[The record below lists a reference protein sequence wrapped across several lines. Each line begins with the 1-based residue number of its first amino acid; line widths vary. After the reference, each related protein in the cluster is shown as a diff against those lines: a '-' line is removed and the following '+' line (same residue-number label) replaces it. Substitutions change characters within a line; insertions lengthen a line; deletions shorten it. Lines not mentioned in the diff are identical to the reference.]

1 MKKRTAVILAVFLI
15 VSLASCGR
23 SSTSSTENET
33 DSNEVEELQP
43 EMENVKERIK
53 MEAKMLEGKTAI
65 ITGASYGMGQTMAE
79 LFAEEGANVVLTARG
94 QEKLDKAVE
103 EIRAKGGNAV
113 GVVADV
119 CSTEDTKKV
128 IETAIR
134 EFGDLDILINNA
146 GIGEQ
151 KMIDET
157 DDEGMRYVMD
167 TNLGGPMRYIRE
179 ALKVFLP
186 KNDGVIINI
195 SSVNGTRPFCG
206 ATYTST
212 KGALNTLTKNVAM
225 RLVDTNIRCNAV
237 APGAT
242 VTPAHLANKAG
253 EQPGGAK
260 MLEYSGHYV
269 YFPGPE
275 CDPMDQAYACLY
287 LASKMGKAVRGQVIQ
302 VCNGA
307 FL

>member
-1 MKKRTAVILAVFLI
+1 
-15 VSLASCGR
+15 
-23 SSTSSTENET
+23 
-33 DSNEVEELQP
+33 
-43 EMENVKERIK
+43 MENQ
-53 MEAKMLEGKTAI
+53 MLKGKVAI
-65 ITGASYGMGQTMAE
+65 ITGASYGMGQSMAE
-79 LFAEEGANVVLTARG
+79 LFAEEGASVVLTARG
-94 QEKLDKAVE
+94 REKMDMVVE
-103 EIRAKGGNAV
+103 GIRAKGGKAI

-119 CSTEDTKKV
+119 CSKEDTERV
-128 IETAIR
+128 FQETLR
-134 EFGDLDILINNA
+134 KFGDVDILINNA

-157 DDEGMRYVMD
+157 DDEWMMYVMN

-179 ALKVFLP
+179 ALKIFLP
-186 KNDGVIINI
+186 KNEGVIINV

-225 RLVDTNIRCNAV
+225 RLIDTNIRCNAV

-242 VTPAHLANKAG
+242 VTPAHVANKNG

-260 MLEYSGHYV
+260 MLEYSKNYV

-287 LASKMGKAVRGQVIQ
+287 LASKMGKAVKGQVLQ

>member
-1 MKKRTAVILAVFLI
+1 MDR
-15 VSLASCGR
+15 
-23 SSTSSTENET
+23 
-33 DSNEVEELQP
+33 Q
-43 EMENVKERIK
+43 
-53 MEAKMLEGKTAI
+53 MLKDQVAI
-65 ITGASYGMGQTMAE
+65 ITGASYGMGRTMAE
-79 LFAEEGANVVLTARG
+79 LFAEEGASVVLTARG
-94 QEKLDKAVE
+94 KEQLDEVVKGICDRGGKA
-103 EIRAKGGNAV
+103 I
-113 GVVADV
+113 GVVADT
-119 CSTEDTKKV
+119 CSLEDTYRVFEETKK
-128 IETAIR
+128 A
-134 EFGDLDILINNA
+134 FGDLDILINNA

-157 DDEGMRYVMD
+157 DDDWMMYVMN

-179 ALKVFLP
+179 ALKIFLP
-186 KNDGVIINI
+186 KNEGVIINI

-206 ATYTST
+206 ATYTAT

-242 VTPAHLANKAG
+242 KTPAHLANKKG

-260 MLEYSGHYV
+260 MLAYSGPFV

-275 CDPMDQAYACLY
+275 CECIDQAYACLF
-287 LASKMGKAVRGQVIQ
+287 LASKMGRAVRGQVLQ

>member
-1 MKKRTAVILAVFLI
+1 
-15 VSLASCGR
+15 
-23 SSTSSTENET
+23 
-33 DSNEVEELQP
+33 
-43 EMENVKERIK
+43 MEKQ
-53 MEAKMLEGKTAI
+53 MLKGKVAL
-65 ITGASYGMGQTMAE
+65 ITGASYGMGQSMAE
-79 LFAEEGANVVLTARG
+79 LFAEEGAAVVLTARG
-94 QEKLDKAVE
+94 REKLDAVVE
-103 EIRAKGGNAV
+103 GIRSKGGKAI
-113 GVVADV
+113 GVTADV

-128 IETAIR
+128 FAETLK

-151 KMIDET
+151 KLIDET
-157 DDEGMRYVMD
+157 EDDWMLYVMN

-186 KNDGVIINI
+186 KNEGVIINV

-206 ATYTST
+206 AAYTST

-225 RLVDTNIRCNAV
+225 RLIETEIRCNAV

-242 VTPAHLANKAG
+242 VTPAHLANKDG
-253 EQPGGAK
+253 KQPGGDK
-260 MLEYSGHYV
+260 MLQYSGHYV
-269 YFPGPE
+269 NFPGPE

-287 LASKMGKAVRGQVIQ
+287 LASKMGKHVKGQVLQ